1 MLSSRK
7 GRGTCERERAASEL
21 VQVGLVGDPGVLPLG
36 LHLWVRRHA
45 ELDAW
50 VGNEVSTRL
59 HGLDDFEQ
67 LTYLLAYLD
76 EEARDHAVQQHVG
89 EEAAAHLRGHSHV
102 GPNAELDSWFA
113 HPVRTVRG
121 ALGPSRPVPLR
132 YVPNPAGWYAWPR
145 GVRVSLA
152 AHELQEA
159 VDTLRRVR
167 ALHDGS
173 EGAGGGNA
181 LHVGGLGDRGRRE

>member
-59 HGLDDFEQ
+59 HGLDGFEQ
-67 LTYLLAYLD
+67 LTYLLAHLD

-89 EEAAAHLRGHSHV
+89 EEAAAHLGGHSQA
-102 GPNAELDSWFA
+102 GPYARGWFA
-113 HPVRTVRG
+113 HPVRTRWRPRG
-121 ALGPSRPVPLR
+121 ARVSMALSPPTSGARAVAPRALPARSRP
-132 YVPNPAGWYAWPR
+132 
-145 GVRVSLA
+145 
-152 AHELQEA
+152 
-159 VDTLRRVR
+159 RRTCEWAKFIQREDVQ
-167 ALHDGS
+167 ATHTT
-173 EGAGGGNA
+173 
-181 LHVGGLGDRGRRE
+181 GDRHPGRAADTACPRA

>member
-7 GRGTCERERAASEL
+7 GRGACERERAASEL

-50 VGNEVSTRL
+50 VGKQVSTRL

-67 LTYLLAYLD
+67 LTYLLAHLD

-89 EEAAAHLRGHSHV
+89 EEAAAHLGGHSHA
-102 GPNAELDSWFA
+102 G
-113 HPVRTVRG
+113 
-121 ALGPSRPVPLR
+121 
-132 YVPNPAGWYAWPR
+132 VPNSRGWYAHPTWGPGAKSPCASGTYPTR
-145 GVRVSLA
+145 EAGTRSPGVCVSA
-152 AHELQEA
+152 
-159 VDTLRRVR
+159 
-167 ALHDGS
+167 
-173 EGAGGGNA
+173 
-181 LHVGGLGDRGRRE
+181 

>member
-7 GRGTCERERAASEL
+7 GRGACERERAASEL

-50 VGNEVSTRL
+50 VGKQVSTRL

-89 EEAAAHLRGHSHV
+89 EEAAAHLGGHSHAGHTERPRLV
-102 GPNAELDSWFA
+102 RAPSAYSTWGPGAKSPCAPSAYSTWGPGA
-113 HPVRTVRG
+113 KSPCASPVRTQPGR
-121 ALGPSRPVPLR
+121 L
-132 YVPNPAGWYAWPR
+132 
-145 GVRVSLA
+145 VRVAPGRACQPSCSRAPGSGRHPA
-152 AHELQEA
+152 ASSSA
-159 VDTLRRVR
+159 PRRQ
-167 ALHDGS
+167 
-173 EGAGGGNA
+173 
-181 LHVGGLGDRGRRE
+181 

>member
-7 GRGTCERERAASEL
+7 GRETCEREGAASEL

-36 LHLWVRRHA
+36 LHLRVRGHA

-59 HGLDDFEQ
+59 HSLDDFEQ

-89 EEAAAHLRGHSHV
+89 EEAAAHLGGHSHAGRTERPRLVRAPNV
-102 GPNAELDSWFA
+102 GPW
-113 HPVRTVRG
+113 G
-121 ALGPSRPVPLR
+121 QIALCLR
-132 YVPNPAGWYAWPR
+132 YVPNPGGWYA
-145 GVRVSLA
+145 
-152 AHELQEA
+152 
-159 VDTLRRVR
+159 
-167 ALHDGS
+167 
-173 EGAGGGNA
+173 
-181 LHVGGLGDRGRRE
+181 

>member
-7 GRGTCERERAASEL
+7 GRGACERESAASEL

-50 VGNEVSTRL
+50 VGNEVSTGL
-59 HGLDDFEQ
+59 HGLDGFEQ

-89 EEAAAHLRGHSHV
+89 EEAAAHLGGHSHAGHTERPRLV
-102 GPNAELDSWFA
+102 RAPSAYSTWGPGAKSPCA
-113 HPVRTVRG
+113 SPVRTQPGR
-121 ALGPSRPVPLR
+121 L
-132 YVPNPAGWYAWPR
+132 
-145 GVRVSLA
+145 VRVAPGRACQPSCSRAPGSGRHPA
-152 AHELQEA
+152 ASSNA
-159 VDTLRRVR
+159 PRRQ
-167 ALHDGS
+167 
-173 EGAGGGNA
+173 
-181 LHVGGLGDRGRRE
+181 